1 MKKNLILSLVTAA
14 VMPLSLV
21 SCSNNAEISVEENS
35 KVSETTEITENVSED
50 ITEENTES
58 TEQTEEVSEE
68 QTEIQENTEEE
79 SDYEEDSEFE
89 RVSLDEVNEM
99 AKKLLEDVKISDNK
113 KAVQEDIDK
122 LLEYE
127 DKASDLV
134 AYSAIDFNYDW
145 QNEAISEKDD
155 ILNEDLVVIDA
166 GLTYAFCNA
175 ALSEEYAEL
184 FKDLIFDDPESN
196 EVYTVRGNSL
206 RRTEEYARVDF
217 RLSDETLDEYYEILY
232 DENMTD
238 DEKDIKCAELYIDIL
253 SGYDPETFYDFYYRD
268 FTPEEATE
276 TTELILKELVPA
288 YNELVQ
294 KYIELDENDE
304 LGNIEGVKE
313 PFKVIQKYAPQLSDS
328 IKESID
334 MLIDENLYCIGDE
347 TKSMDTGFT
356 LAVPTTHKALIYNMT
371 YGNYRDLTD
380 CVHEFG
386 HFYSICKDRTPAYLQ
401 INNSDV
407 AEIQSQALEI
417 IFTRFYD
424 DIYGEYANL
433 AKAAVTTE
441 LLDTVI
447 ESFLIGEFEYEMVQN
462 IESMTPQD
470 VIDKFN
476 EIVHD
481 KEPDARFYWIQHLFQ
496 QPGYYVSYGVSA
508 LAAFNIFDE
517 NIDAPEKAVEKY
529 EKIAEISAISPDC
542 RFKETLEKCGFDDIF
557 TEKYIKNLAKA
568 IKEYAESLK

>member
-1 MKKNLILSLVTAA
+1 MKKNLILSLVTTA

-68 QTEIQENTEEE
+68 QTEIQENADEE
-79 SDYEEDSEFE
+79 SDYEEDAEFE

-134 AYSAIDFNYDW
+134 SYSALDFNYDW

-238 DEKDIKCAELYIDIL
+238 DEKDLKCAELYIDIL

-304 LGNIEGVKE
+304 LGN
-313 PFKVIQKYAPQLSDS
+313 
-328 IKESID
+328 
-334 MLIDENLYCIGDE
+334 
-347 TKSMDTGFT
+347 
-356 LAVPTTHKALIYNMT
+356 
-371 YGNYRDLTD
+371 
-380 CVHEFG
+380 
-386 HFYSICKDRTPAYLQ
+386 
-401 INNSDV
+401 
-407 AEIQSQALEI
+407 
-417 IFTRFYD
+417 
-424 DIYGEYANL
+424 
-433 AKAAVTTE
+433 
-441 LLDTVI
+441 
-447 ESFLIGEFEYEMVQN
+447 
-462 IESMTPQD
+462 
-470 VIDKFN
+470 
-476 EIVHD
+476 
-481 KEPDARFYWIQHLFQ
+481 
-496 QPGYYVSYGVSA
+496 
-508 LAAFNIFDE
+508 
-517 NIDAPEKAVEKY
+517 
-529 EKIAEISAISPDC
+529 
-542 RFKETLEKCGFDDIF
+542 
-557 TEKYIKNLAKA
+557 
-568 IKEYAESLK
+568 